1 MTNIIPSE
9 AIDLDEVAILL
20 DIDGTILDFA
30 PTPREVWVPPSLRR
44 DLLELFERTNGAL
57 ALVSGRSLNDM
68 DLLFAPLQLPA
79 IGGHGAEFRP
89 ASGAAP
95 DVDRTPSLSR
105 DLKRRLAMVPADIG
119 PGILI
124 EDKGYSLALHYRLAP
139 DKGEAVRAAVS
150 AICSGE
156 PPGSVEMLP
165 GKAVIEVKQMG
176 FNKASAVKELLRI
189 PPFAGRRPIFIGDD
203 VTDEPVFPILGR
215 FGGFGFSVG
224 RRVKHADGCLA
235 RPSEVREWLKRVL
248 ARRKDASLRAVSAP
262 PAG

>member
-9 AIDLDEVAILL
+9 AIDLDAVAILL

-44 DLLELFERTNGAL
+44 DLLELFERTSGAF

-89 ASGAAP
+89 VPGAAP
-95 DVDRTPSLSR
+95 DPDRTPSLSR
-105 DLKRRLAMVPADIG
+105 DLKRKLAMVPAAIG

-150 AICSGE
+150 AICAGE
-156 PPGSVEMLP
+156 PPGSVDMLS
-165 GKAVIEVKQMG
+165 GKAVIEIKQTG
-176 FNKASAVKELLRI
+176 FNKASAVAELLRI
-189 PPFAGRRPIFIGDD
+189 APFTGRRPIFIGDD
-203 VTDEPVFPILGR
+203 VTDEPVFPVLGQ

-224 RRVKHADGCLA
+224 RRVRCAEGCFERPAD
-235 RPSEVREWLKRVL
+235 VRNWLERVL
-248 ARRKDASLRAVSAP
+248 ASRRAIVDEDAFRSA
-262 PAG
+262 